1 MHAFCPLWVF
11 LRSGLAVPK
20 AVARKPLPQ
29 KVSAL
34 DPSIRNRRPARCDI
48 TGLRSHLTFDR
59 LRGLR
64 KRTLVRDVSSSESNY
79 EKKTIAE
86 PLYCPEER
94 SKGASCAGIKIKA
107 DVCKQQ
113 RVIYLFIYCME
124 NTAIINRWMHQ

>member
-34 DPSIRNRRPARCDI
+34 DPSIRTQRPGRCDRYV

-59 LRGLR
+59 LRSLR

-79 EKKTIAE
+79 ENKLLTVPRKDQRA
-86 PLYCPEER
+86 LAAQGSR
-94 SKGASCAGIKIKA
+94 SKQMSAYNSVAYVFSSTVWKT
-107 DVCKQQ
+107 QQ
-113 RVIYLFIYCME
+113 
-124 NTAIINRWMHQ
+124 